1 LKRLFL
7 SVLAIVVF
15 FWATWIATRPSADAA
30 GGAPQIVRPGVV
42 HRTIVRRAGP
52 WNIHVLEIDL
62 RRSDLEVGT
71 ARAGDRF
78 YGRETVSSI
87 AARKSEEGR
96 VVVAAMNG
104 DYFNPATGEAQ
115 NNQISGGV
123 FVKAFSSPGLRPEYV
138 DIPNSQFALT
148 VDRRPSIDQYRFDGS
163 LLGRDGSRLPL
174 AGVNIV
180 PRRGGITLFNAF
192 FGESSPAVTHADS
205 ALHLPLQQI
214 ARRGDTLI
222 TLCAGPPLASGA
234 LPLYADNLVLGG
246 YRFSALR
253 SLRRWHRGDTLMLV
267 LSLQPRRGRITEL
280 IGGWPRLVRDGRSV
294 FTALGFPENPGAAVF
309 AKRHPRSGIGF
320 SRDGRILYFVT
331 VDGRQNNSA
340 GMSLPEFAK
349 LMVSLGIAQGLNLD
363 GGGSTTL
370 VVNGE
375 VVNSP
380 SDPTGERP
388 VGNCLLL
395 YARLRP
401 PGGAT
406 ASP

>member
-1 LKRLFL
+1 MKRFFL
-7 SVLAIVVF
+7 LVLAIAAY
-15 FWATWIATRPSADAA
+15 FWACWFATRPLADAT
-30 GGAPQIVRPGVV
+30 GGVPQIVRPGVL

-62 RRSDLEVGT
+62 RRPDLEVGT

-87 AARKSEEGR
+87 AARKGDEGR
-96 VVVAAMNG
+96 VVVAALNG
-104 DYFNPATGEAQ
+104 DYFNPATGEVQ
-115 NNQISGGV
+115 NNQIAGGI
-123 FVKAFSSPGLRPEYV
+123 FVKAFASPGLRPEFV

-148 VDRRPSIDQYRFDGS
+148 ADGRPSIDQYRFDGTVA
-163 LLGRDGSRLPL
+163 GRDGSRLPL
-174 AGVNIV
+174 GGVNTI
-180 PRRGGITLFNAF
+180 PRRGGMTLFNAF
-192 FGESSPAVTHADS
+192 FGETSPATSHADS
-205 ALHLPLQQI
+205 SLQLPLQQLV
-214 ARRGDTLI
+214 RRSDTLVA
-222 TLCAGPPLASGA
+222 LCTGPPLASGA
-234 LPLYADNLVLGG
+234 LPLHDGFLVLGG
-246 YRFSALR
+246 YRSAALHF
-253 SLRRWHRGDTLMLV
+253 LRRWHRGDTLVLV
-267 LSLQPRRGRITEL
+267 LSLQPRRGVITEL

-294 FTALGFPENPGAAVF
+294 FAAPGFPENPGAAVF

-320 SRDGRILYFVT
+320 SRDGRTLYFVT

-363 GGGSTTL
+363 GGGSTTML
-370 VVNGE
+370 INGE

-395 YARLRP
+395 YARVP
-401 PGGAT
+401 PTNRT
-406 ASP
+406 AAYP